1 MNNDKLLDYLI
12 ATDSLDQFLG
22 YELPDNIKKELISV
36 ADDYKKELITDDE
49 IQDVIM
55 GMEIKY
61 KINYEILFEF
71 FKEQL

>member
-1 MNNDKLLDYLI
+1 MNDDKLFDYLV

-22 YELPDNIKKELISV
+22 YELPNNIKKELIDLSV
-36 ADDYKKELITDDE
+36 DYKNELITDDE

-61 KINYEILFEF
+61 KVNYETLFDF

>member
-1 MNNDKLLDYLI
+1 MNDDKLFDYLV

-22 YELPDNIKKELISV
+22 YELPNNIKKELIDLSV
-36 ADDYKKELITDDE
+36 DYKNELITDDE

-61 KINYEILFEF
+61 KVNYEILFDF